1 MNRMTTTRRTVLKAS
16 GLVLA
21 APAIVQAQGAWPNKP
36 ITIVVNFPAGG
47 LTDGIARAFG
57 QHVQQVTGQQVIID
71 NKPGASGNIGAALVA
86 RAPADGYTFLHSVSS
101 TLIQNRV
108 MFKQLGFDPDKDYT
122 IVSGTS
128 SGVLPAVVHRKTT
141 PEEVKDLKSFID
153 WAKGKKLNWGSWALG
168 SSSHIFAQRLNEKY
182 GLSIEVVTYKG
193 ETPMWQDM
201 GAGSLNAAM
210 GSPQAMNSLLV
221 KQEVR
226 AIVAPSRVRY
236 VKLPD
241 VKTSVEQGFDDPA
254 LTVRGWLALGAPKA
268 TPPEIVQKMS
278 DLWVAAADSE
288 PGKKMMD
295 SFGLT
300 EKPLNHQEVMK
311 DYEYLKSVVIPLIV
325 ALGIKPE

>member
-1 MNRMTTTRRTVLKAS
+1 MRIFPAIAATFLC
-16 GLVLA
+16 GLSFLA
-21 APAIVQAQGAWPNKP
+21 AIVPARAQAWPAAKP

-128 SGVLPAVVHRKTT
+128 SGVLPAVVHSKTT

-288 PGKKMMD
+288 PGKRMMD